1 MRDFPPADNLPAI
14 SELQF
19 LICEMGGLRK
29 IKCDYLC
36 RGLGS
41 VPSHLA
47 QTTQMFAL
55 LLCNV
60 GVFRVI
66 YVDTL
71 EAKPLESQLW
81 GNRKN
86 LKL

>member
-1 MRDFPPADNLPAI
+1 
-14 SELQF
+14 
-19 LICEMGGLRK
+19 MGRLRIVGR

-47 QTTQMFAL
+47 QTAQMLSL
-55 LLCNV
+55 LSNV
-60 GVFRVI
+60 GAFGVI
-66 YVDTL
+66 YVDTP

-81 GNRKN
+81 GHRKL
-86 LKL
+86 LKLWPKGTFAARL